1 MSIMSGP
8 FLCFEC
14 SEPKRDCNDIHRLDS
29 NKQEAQHRLKK
40 IQELDYKNAAAIDL
54 GDSGIGIQE
63 MVQ

>member
-1 MSIMSGP
+1 LNVQSQKEIVMI
-8 FLCFEC
+8 FI
-14 SEPKRDCNDIHRLDS
+14 DLDS